1 MYVSSYT
8 DHTDKLVACLRNPDD
23 DAPIRE
29 VEKAAGE
36 IMKKAADD
44 ACDKVV
50 SYLQDEL
57 SLRLEDQLRHVISQ
71 TAEEYIKSALAGDAK
86 TFGNL
91 FQFQY
96 QFKDAWFREGGREL
110 PLGVELRRK
119 LFLMHRELFESQIVT
134 DLEAEL
140 AAIKR
145 LRNLGSWRTMVE
157 GDIFDAAGDGCVVSD
172 SERANPP
179 PAKR

>member
-8 DHTDKLVACLRNPDD
+8 DHTDKLIACLRNPDD

-36 IMKKAADD
+36 ILKKAADD

-50 SYLQDEL
+50 EYLQDEL
-57 SLRLEDQLRHVISQ
+57 TTRLEDQLRNVISS
-71 TAEEYIKSALAGDAK
+71 TAEDFVKSALAGDAK
-86 TFGNL
+86 TFGTL
-91 FQFQY
+91 FQFQF
-96 QFKDAWFREGGREL
+96 QFKDTWFREGDREL

-119 LFLMHRELFESQIVT
+119 LFLMHRELFESQIIT

-145 LRNLGSWRTMVE
+145 LRNLGAWRTMVE
-157 GDIFDAAGDGCVVSD
+157 GDL
-172 SERANPP
+172 
-179 PAKR
+179 

>member
-8 DHTDKLVACLRNPDD
+8 DHTDKLIACLRNPDD

-36 IMKKAADD
+36 ILKKAADD

-57 SLRLEDQLRHVISQ
+57 ALRLEDQLRHVISR
-71 TAEEYIKSALAGDAK
+71 TAEDVIKSALAGDAK
-86 TFGNL
+86 TFGQL
-91 FQFQY
+91 FQFQF
-96 QFKDAWFREGGREL
+96 QFKDTWFREGDREL

-119 LFLMHRELFESQIVT
+119 LFLMHRDLFENQMIT

-140 AAIKR
+140 SAIKR
-145 LRNLGSWRTMVE
+145 LRNLGAWRTMVE
-157 GDIFDAAGDGCVVSD
+157 GDL
-172 SERANPP
+172 
-179 PAKR
+179 